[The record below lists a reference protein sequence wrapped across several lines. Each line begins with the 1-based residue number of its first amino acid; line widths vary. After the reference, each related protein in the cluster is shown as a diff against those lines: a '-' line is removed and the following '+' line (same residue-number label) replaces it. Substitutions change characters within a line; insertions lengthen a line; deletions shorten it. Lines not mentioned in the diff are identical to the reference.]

1 MAEKTNGELRQSIPV
16 AVNKLIT
23 EDYDL
28 IIVLS
33 GTVPHEAA
41 GYAGGLK
48 AFFPGISGPEV
59 IDLFHWAAVL
69 IGIPKTIG
77 SVDNPARDVIDEGS
91 YYVFQKM
98 KAPAVSFNM
107 VFEEKDG
114 VVVSKGL
121 YTGVGLE
128 EFIAAYKEAAKASS
142 ILHIIYVNQSFD
154 IAVQVI
160 DKNYDEVWTAGK
172 GSYKLQRP
180 GVMANGGEIVIYAPH
195 INCFHSKPEMDMAIR
210 QIGYHSRDYV
220 KHYLKLNPKFSRNVA
235 AHVINVRGPGNYNS
249 ATRKEEFAFR
259 VTLATGIPE
268 ETCKAVGLGYRNPH
282 SMHKEDFVGP
292 GKIWIQNGG
301 KYLYDIRK
309 NK

>member
-1 MAEKTNGELRQSIPV
+1 MLSIENLKEELTDEELNEVIRKTLKEFRNVKKVLLIHPDYTRTDFSNRLVPLIYRELKNRGMKEIHSLNAGGTHRRMGEDEIYAKLGISDKINFAKFYNHEYNDPHQLVTVGEIPASFVAEKTNGELRQSIPV

-33 GTVPHEAA
+33 GTTPHEAA

-69 IGIPKTIG
+69 IGIPKIIG
-77 SVDNPARDVIDEGS
+77 SIDNPARDVIDEGS

-98 KAPAVSFNM
+98 KTPAVSFNM

-128 EFIAAYKEAAKASS
+128 GFIANSEKEIAEVLAPPQIRSTNSGLSIKGFLFFCHEKITLFLLRSNSS
-142 ILHIIYVNQSFD
+142 
-154 IAVQVI
+154 
-160 DKNYDEVWTAGK
+160 G
-172 GSYKLQRP
+172 GS
-180 GVMANGGEIVIYAPH
+180 
-195 INCFHSKPEMDMAIR
+195 
-210 QIGYHSRDYV
+210 
-220 KHYLKLNPKFSRNVA
+220 
-235 AHVINVRGPGNYNS
+235 
-249 ATRKEEFAFR
+249 
-259 VTLATGIPE
+259 
-268 ETCKAVGLGYRNPH
+268 
-282 SMHKEDFVGP
+282 
-292 GKIWIQNGG
+292 
-301 KYLYDIRK
+301 
-309 NK
+309 